1 MNRELNL
8 MEGDQCSEYKKV
20 VHVIFCKHKSATTAH
35 IFTLC
40 LRNQ

>member
-1 MNRELNL
+1 

-20 VHVIFCKHKSATTAH
+20 VHVIIFCKDKSATTAH
-35 IFTLC
+35 IFTLY